1 MEGSHP
7 SYAWFYNRQNV
18 NGYLGIPTYYYYE
31 NRYSDLYT
39 GGIATDDVLF
49 PEIFKLYA
57 ENRDGEGKPYFS
69 FNVTYQGHGPYD
81 TESVW
86 RGKHYTDGRYSAA
99 TTNIVD
105 NYLGSVS
112 DTAEQLRKL
121 LDDFAA
127 EERPVVVVGFGDHKP
142 WFGDGNSAY
151 QELGVD
157 LNTSTEEGFY
167 NYYGTRYFLWANDAA
182 KKALGKD
189 FVGEGPDVSSCF
201 LMNLL
206 FDLCGWEGDAW
217 VQATT
222 DIWEVIPAV
231 TTVGGYVQ
239 NGQFTETLDEAGQAA
254 LQTYKALE
262 YYYGTHF
269 QS

>member
-1 MEGSHP
+1 M
-7 SYAWFYNRQNV
+7 
-18 NGYLGIPTYYYYE
+18 
-31 NRYSDLYT
+31 
-39 GGIATDDVLF
+39 
-49 PEIFKLYA
+49 
-57 ENRDGEGKPYFS
+57 
-69 FNVTYQGHGPYD
+69 
-81 TESVW
+81 
-86 RGKHYTDGRYSAA
+86 
-99 TTNIVD
+99 D

-151 QELGVD
+151 QEVGVN

-206 FDLCGWEGDAW
+206 FDLCGWEGGAW
-217 VQATT
+217 AQATT
-222 DIWEVIPAV
+222 DIWEVISAV
-231 TTVGGYVQ
+231 TSVGGYVQ

-269 QS
+269 RS